1 MKVSESFSRWMKKT
15 VACSMMLV
23 LPSCQIPCLRGPDP
37 APPVPTGFDR
47 ANNAGPEQPPDFRD
61 ANSSENS
68 ACLGVD
74 EFFGDAALSFLI
86 DQALGGNRELKIL
99 NEEIQIARN
108 EILFR
113 RGAYLPFVTYGSRAG
128 VEKNSQYTPL
138 GAAEEQLTYPGEH
151 HFPDPVPNF
160 MGSLNL
166 FWQLDIWRELRN
178 ARDAAIQRYIAACE
192 KRNFFVTR
200 MVADIAEDY
209 YTLMALDKRLEN
221 LDQTTRLQEKSLE
234 FARSRKEAGRDTE
247 LAVQRFQAEVRKN
260 KSEILIVRQEIIEA
274 ENRINLIL
282 NRFPQPVEFTNEEFL
297 DLQLRALKVG
307 IPAQLLQNRPD
318 IRQAERELAA
328 AGLDIKVARAHF
340 YPRLDITGAVGLEAF
355 NPKYI
360 FSTPES
366 LIYNVAADL
375 AGPLINRKAIQAE
388 YMTANAKQLQALY
401 EYQLTVLKAFTEV
414 VNYVAKAD
422 NYSRSIE
429 VKKKQL
435 ESLEASVAAATDLFT
450 NARAEYV
457 EVLLAQR
464 DLRDARMGLID
475 TKNEQLSAVVNAY
488 QALGGGNQLMRQ
500 WQKRRGIRPSEEM
513 IPAPGEPVVPPKKR
527 KWAFDRP
534 FENAVPDQEPLPLP
548 PEPGKA
554 MLN

>member
-1 MKVSESFSRWMKKT
+1 MKVSKNIARWIKKA

-47 ANNAGPEQPPDFRD
+47 ANNAGPDQPPDFRD

-74 EFFGDAALSFLI
+74 EFFGDPALTFLI
-86 DQALGGNRELKIL
+86 DQALAGNRELKIL

-113 RGAYLPFVTYGSRAG
+113 RSQYLPFVTYGARAG
-128 VEKNSQYTPL
+128 LEKNSQYTPL

-160 MGSLNL
+160 LGSLNL

-178 ARDAAIQRYIAACE
+178 ARDAAAQRYVAACE

-200 MVADIAEDY
+200 MVAEIAEDY

-234 FARSRKEAGRDTE
+234 FAKSRKEAGRDTE

-260 KSEILIVRQEIIEA
+260 KSEILIIRQEIIEA

-297 DLQLRALKVG
+297 DLQLRALHVG

-422 NYSRSIE
+422 NFTRSIE
-429 VKKKQL
+429 VKKLQL
-435 ESLEASVAAATDLFT
+435 ESLEASVDAATDLFQ

-475 TKNEQLSAVVNAY
+475 TKNEQLSAIVNAY
-488 QALGGGNQLMRQ
+488 QALGGGNLLARQ
-500 WQKRRGIRPSEEM
+500 RQRGVRVSEEL
-513 IPAPGEPVVPPKKR
+513 IPLPGEAVVPPKKK

-534 FENAVPDQEPLPLP
+534 LGGPAVEPEMLPLP
-548 PEPGKA
+548 PAPGKA
-554 MLN
+554 MVD

>member
-1 MKVSESFSRWMKKT
+1 MKVSESFSRWMKRSF
-15 VACSMMLV
+15 ACSMLLV
-23 LPSCQIPCLRGPDP
+23 LPSCQIPCLRQPDA

-47 ANNAGPEQPPDFRD
+47 ANNAGPNQPAGFRD

-74 EFFGDAALSFLI
+74 EFFGDPALTFLI
-86 DQALGGNRELKIL
+86 DQALAGNRELKIL

-108 EILFR
+108 DILYR
-113 RGAYLPFVTYGSRAG
+113 RGQYLPFVSYGARAG

-178 ARDAAIQRYIAACE
+178 ARDAAAQRYVAACE
-192 KRNFFVTR
+192 KRNDFVTR
-200 MVADIAEDY
+200 MVADIAENY

-221 LDQTTRLQEKSLE
+221 LDQTTRLQEQSLE

-297 DLQLRALKVG
+297 DLNLRALQVG
-307 IPAQLLQNRPD
+307 IPAQLLRNRPD

-328 AGLDIKVARAHF
+328 AGLDVKVARAHF
-340 YPRLDITGAVGLEAF
+340 YPRLDISAGVGLEAF
-355 NPKYI
+355 NPKYL

-366 LIYNVAADL
+366 LIYHAAADL

-388 YMTANAKQLQALY
+388 YMSANARQLQAVY
-401 EYQLTVLKAFTEV
+401 NYQLVLLTAFTEV

-422 NYSRSIE
+422 NYTRSIE
-429 VKKKQL
+429 VKKQQL
-435 ESLEASVAAATDLFT
+435 ESLEASVDAATKLFQ

-475 TKNEQLSAVVNAY
+475 TKNEQLSAIVNAY
-488 QALGGGNQLMRQ
+488 QALGGGNLLARP
-500 WQKRRGIRPSEEM
+500 RHRGDKAGEEW
-513 IPAPGEPVVPPKKR
+513 IPLSIDAVPPSKKR
-527 KWAFDRP
+527 WGI
-534 FENAVPDQEPLPLP
+534 EPPPRNPAGDEDMLPLP
-548 PEPGKA
+548 PAPGKA
-554 MLN
+554 MLE

>member
-1 MKVSESFSRWMKKT
+1 MKVSDSISRWMKKT

-47 ANNAGPEQPPDFRD
+47 ANNAGPDQPPDFRD

-74 EFFGDAALSFLI
+74 EFFGDPALTFLI
-86 DQALGGNRELKIL
+86 DQALVGNRELKIL

-128 VEKNSQYTPL
+128 VEKASQYTPL

-178 ARDAAIQRYIAACE
+178 ARDAAAQRYMAACE
-192 KRNFFVTR
+192 KRNFFVTQ
-200 MVADIAEDY
+200 MVAEIAEDY

-234 FARSRKEAGRDTE
+234 FAKSRKEAGRDTE

-260 KSEILIVRQEIIEA
+260 KSEILIIRQEIIEA

-297 DLQLRALKVG
+297 DLQLRALHVG
-307 IPAQLLQNRPD
+307 IPSQLLQNRPD

-340 YPRLDITGAVGLEAF
+340 YPRLDISAGVGLEAF
-355 NPKYI
+355 NPKYLA
-360 FSTPES
+360 STPES

-401 EYQLTVLKAFTEV
+401 SYQLTVLKAFTEV

-422 NYSRSIE
+422 NFTRSIE
-429 VKKKQL
+429 VKKLQL
-435 ESLEASVAAATDLFT
+435 ESLEASVDAATDLFQ

-475 TKNEQLSAVVNAY
+475 TKNEQLSAIVNAY
-488 QALGGGNQLMRQ
+488 QALGGGNLLLRQ
-500 WQKRRGIRPSEEM
+500 RQQGVRVSEEM
-513 IPAPGEPVVPPKKR
+513 IPLPGAEAVPPKKR

-534 FENAVPDQEPLPLP
+534 FENPAVEQDMLPLP
-548 PEPGKA
+548 PAPGKA
-554 MLN
+554 MLE